1 MLLGVLVYLADARR
15 RAPWQHEW
23 DRTYRRIGVEAFRKR
38 HSDQHAAIVAAIEA
52 GDGEAAEREMR
63 AHLKTI
69 RAAMAA
75 AG

>member
-1 MLLGVLVYLADARR
+1 MLLGVLAYLADARR

-23 DRTYRRIGVEAFRKR
+23 DRTYRRIGVAEFRGR
-38 HSDQHAAIVAAIEA
+38 HSNQHAAIVAAIEA
-52 GDGEAAEREMR
+52 GDGAAAERETR
-63 AHLKTI
+63 AHLETV